1 MPGLYI
7 AVGLAVGLIVTAVVS
22 GMLSKGG
29 VRLEITRFFSAG
41 LNRRGGHR
49 RRGRRD

>member
-29 VRLEITRFFSAG
+29 VRLEDIRFFSAG
-41 LNRRGGHR
+41 LNRRRGHR
-49 RRGRRD
+49 RHRRRD